1 MNYSAEIA
9 ELMVQLSWGRY
20 KRTGLQ
26 KIVEGTL
33 TGLLFIVPF
42 IANGTI
48 CTALLQRQ
56 RLKSVSN
63 LLLLSLLSAN
73 LLLSLCNVPFAIVSI
88 VFDRW
93 VFGDILCEVTGFMT
107 NALTASSNLSIIAIA
122 LHRYYLIVR
131 PLSVKIN
138 QPRAKLLIAYV
149 WFTAVVFCAPPL
161 LGWNIYEY
169 SPGKGYCTVDWGEGG
184 PGLVYSVF
192 FVTAIYLTPLA
203 SMLYIYRAIYKAT
216 QAQRLRTDHN
226 TIRGLANGVSRPQY
240 TQASFQG
247 LRDKYLC
254 GCCSRS
260 GSDKEDNGPQKPR
273 HPQITHATSLSL
285 SVESSTFSQRD
296 LSAGGIKKSVSALSI
311 RSALKP
317 GSIYEIKTVQ
327 NAVLLVTSFMMCLT
341 PYYIVNLWGGFSQ
354 TAPSHVTDFVT
365 SWMHLT
371 ITGFNPLVYGY
382 LNRHIRR
389 AVRKLPLCKRICIC
403 GGCETRGAGG
413 ADNSRAYPSP
423 SWGVSNDWVSADF

>member
-1 MNYSAEIA
+1 
-9 ELMVQLSWGRY
+9 MVRLSWGRY

-73 LLLSLCNVPFAIVSI
+73 LLLSLCNVPFAIISI

-149 WFTAVVFCAPPL
+149 WFSARRLYLAGISTSIHQEKGIVL
-161 LGWNIYEY
+161 LI
-169 SPGKGYCTVDWGEGG
+169 GEKGG
-184 PGLVYSVF
+184 PAWCTQCFL
-192 FVTAIYLTPLA
+192 LLR
-203 SMLYIYRAIYKAT
+203 YI
-216 QAQRLRTDHN
+216 
-226 TIRGLANGVSRPQY
+226 
-240 TQASFQG
+240 
-247 LRDKYLC
+247 
-254 GCCSRS
+254 
-260 GSDKEDNGPQKPR
+260 
-273 HPQITHATSLSL
+273 
-285 SVESSTFSQRD
+285 
-296 LSAGGIKKSVSALSI
+296 
-311 RSALKP
+311 
-317 GSIYEIKTVQ
+317 
-327 NAVLLVTSFMMCLT
+327 
-341 PYYIVNLWGGFSQ
+341 
-354 TAPSHVTDFVT
+354 
-365 SWMHLT
+365 
-371 ITGFNPLVYGY
+371 
-382 LNRHIRR
+382 
-389 AVRKLPLCKRICIC
+389 
-403 GGCETRGAGG
+403 
-413 ADNSRAYPSP
+413 
-423 SWGVSNDWVSADF
+423 